1 MQFCILIIPSGFAR
15 QQYLQYRTYSRK
27 ANTVSK
33 QSHSLSSV
41 ILLLKAPGEPKAQNP
56 FCTPSHYTHTLQT
69 LKQVWTSQVAV
80 ISWAFHILLRNKA
93 SRSAVLKLF
102 LSKITCIALQIQG
115 RCHGKGNETLPQLNF
130 HVFLMS
136 CSRFCPFQCRI
147 FPSFNGNETT
157 FLLRGKKW
165 DAVAYNN
172 QEQGWLSSRSALLFS
187 K

>member
-93 SRSAVLKLF
+93 SRSAVLNLF
-102 LSKITCIALQIQG
+102 LSRITSILVLHCKSNVDWVMKRVMKL
-115 RCHGKGNETLPQLNF
+115 CHSSIF
-130 HVFLMS
+130 MFS
-136 CSRFCPFQCRI
+136 QCLAAD
-147 FPSFNGNETT
+147 S
-157 FLLRGKKW
+157 
-165 DAVAYNN
+165 V
-172 QEQGWLSSRSALLFS
+172 LFS
-187 K
+187 AEYSPLSMEMKPRFF